1 MILTTADKI
10 DRISKN
16 EIEQVQKE
24 KQEYYF
30 LGSFIRRAGLK
41 LFAYNPQKNEVY
53 ELKIKY
59 SNTLHLVPQN
69 GKLVPIDYE
78 AAKCTIDSRHEVFEA
93 LNYDTAINRLI
104 RWKSGQINQLCN
116 LRRPNPNPMK
126 LIFFEG
132 DLG

>member
-1 MILTTADKI
+1 MILTNQTPDV
-10 DRISKN
+10 ISKS
-16 EIEQVQKE
+16 EVEQVQQE

-93 LNYDTAINRLI
+93 LNYETAINRLI

-116 LRRPNPNPMK
+116 LRRPNPNA
-126 LIFFEG
+126 LRLF
-132 DLG
+132 

>member
-1 MILTTADKI
+1 MILTNQTPDV
-10 DRISKN
+10 ISKS

-69 GKLVPIDYE
+69 GKLIPIDYE
-78 AAKCTIDSRHEVFEA
+78 AAKCTIDSRHEIFEA

-104 RWKSGQINQLCN
+104 RWKTGKVNQLCN
-116 LRRPNPNPMK
+116 LRRPNPNG
-126 LIFFEG
+126 LRLF
-132 DLG
+132 

>member
-1 MILTTADKI
+1 MIIPDIQKDT
-10 DRISKN
+10 ISKN
-16 EIEQVQKE
+16 EIEQVQQE

-30 LGSFIRRAGLK
+30 LGSFICRAGLK

-59 SNTLHLVPQN
+59 SNTIHAVPQD

-93 LNYDTAINRLI
+93 LNYNTAVNRLI
-104 RWKSGQINQLCN
+104 RFKTGQIKELCN
-116 LRRPNPNPMK
+116 LRRPNPNG
-126 LIFFEG
+126 LRLF
-132 DLG
+132 

>member
-1 MILTTADKI
+1 MIIPDIQKDTIRKD
-10 DRISKN
+10 
-16 EIEQVQKE
+16 EIEQVQQE

-59 SNTLHLVPQN
+59 SNTIHAVPQC

-93 LNYDTAINRLI
+93 LNYNTAVNRLI
-104 RWKSGQINQLCN
+104 RFKTGQIKELCN
-116 LRRPNPNPMK
+116 LRRPNPNG
-126 LIFFEG
+126 LRLF
-132 DLG
+132 

>member
-1 MILTTADKI
+1 MILTNQTPDV
-10 DRISKN
+10 ISKS
-16 EIEQVQKE
+16 EVEQVQQE

-59 SNTLHLVPQN
+59 SNTIHLVPQN

-116 LRRPNPNPMK
+116 LRRPNPNA
-126 LIFFEG
+126 LRLF
-132 DLG
+132 

>member
-1 MILTTADKI
+1 MILTNQTPDV
-10 DRISKN
+10 ISKS
-16 EIEQVQKE
+16 EIEQVQQE

-59 SNTLHLVPQN
+59 SNTIHAVPQDGRLVP
-69 GKLVPIDYE
+69 VDYE

-93 LNYDTAINRLI
+93 LNYNTAITRLF
-104 RWKSGQINQLCN
+104 RWKSGQIPTLCN
-116 LRRPNPNPMK
+116 LKRPNPNA
-126 LIFFEG
+126 LRLF
-132 DLG
+132 